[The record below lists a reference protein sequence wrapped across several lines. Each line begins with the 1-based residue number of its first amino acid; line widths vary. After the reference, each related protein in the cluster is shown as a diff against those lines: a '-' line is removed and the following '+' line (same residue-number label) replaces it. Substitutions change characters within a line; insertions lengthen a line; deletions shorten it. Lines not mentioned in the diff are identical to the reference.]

1 VAHSAADSEGLQ
13 ARAVSGAMPP
23 DNREDAAVET
33 LTDILDD
40 TGPFEKV
47 ASGFVFTEG
56 PLWHPDGF
64 FYFVDVR
71 GNGLFRL
78 TLGKPHEKVRETQGG
93 NGLTFDLRG
102 RLINCE
108 GDARRVTRTAADG
121 TVATLVDRYEGKK
134 LNRPNDVICHSNGT
148 LLFTDP
154 SLRVP
159 VKEREVEN
167 AMIYK
172 VAPDDSVSELAP
184 FEYPNGL
191 ALSPDERTL
200 YVANTRWAKYI
211 HAIDL
216 NENCEMVGRRIFAD
230 MSHEK
235 TNGVPD
241 GMKVDAAGRVFCT
254 GTTGVWVFAPD
265 GKLIGIIETPE
276 VCANI
281 AFGGDDLR
289 TLLFT
294 ASTSVYTLR
303 VRTPGL
309 PHPWYAARK

>member
-1 VAHSAADSEGLQ
+1 MPAVNKEGAAMESL
-13 ARAVSGAMPP
+13 S
-23 DNREDAAVET
+23 
-33 LTDILDD
+33 DILDD
-40 TGPFEKV
+40 TTSFEKV
-47 ASGFVFTEG
+47 ATGFVFTEG

-71 GNGLFRL
+71 SSGLFRV
-78 TLGKPHEKVRETQGG
+78 TLGQPHEKVRETQGG
-93 NGLTFDLRG
+93 NGLTFDLQG

-108 GDARRVTRTAADG
+108 GDARRVTRTELDG
-121 TVATLVDRYEGKK
+121 TVATLIDRFEGKR
-134 LNRPNDVICHSNGT
+134 LNRPNDVICHSSGT

-159 VKEREVEN
+159 VAEREVQN

-172 VAPDDSVSELAP
+172 IAPNGVVSELAA

-200 YVANTRWAKYI
+200 YVANTRWTQYI
-211 HAIDL
+211 HAIELD
-216 NENCEMVGRRIFAD
+216 ENCNMVRRRVFAD
-230 MSHEK
+230 MSHDK

-241 GMKVDAAGRVFCT
+241 GMKVDQAGRVFCT
-254 GTTGVWVFAPD
+254 GTTGTWVFAPD
-265 GKLIGIIETPE
+265 GELIGIIETPE

-303 VRTPGL
+303 VKTPGT
-309 PHPWYAARK
+309 PHPWYKVRG